1 MTLLGDEWNSSKGG
15 VSTLNRELAIHLA
28 EDPRLEVTVLVPEGA
43 CKDEER
49 KEAGGYGI
57 KIVDAETQP
66 GYDPLDWLSF
76 PPKDLSIDVIVGHG
90 AKLGWQGQVIRRA
103 RQLENCKWV
112 QVVHTAPEDLGKFK
126 VYDDSSSKGESKHEV
141 EVDLCK
147 RADLVVPVGP
157 RLAEFYSS
165 YLQRWKKEN
174 DFLVL
179 TPGLF
184 EREFGDL
191 EQVAGDKGD
200 FRVLIV
206 GRGDKEDFEVKGYM
220 LAAKAFA
227 DHRLKNKRYQL
238 IFVGAPQGKQD
249 EVRKNLLQCGIA
261 EEQLTVRKFVRSR
274 DKMKDLLLEADL
286 AIMPSKSEGFGLAAL
301 EALSAGLPILVGQR
315 SGIAKAL
322 EYVPNGQTCIVSS
335 HEPSE
340 WAEAIKAVRKRSGMR
355 LEEIKILKE
364 SYGKLYSWKK
374 QCEALVERMLE
385 LFQGRSCE
393 FH

>member
-1 MTLLGDEWNSSKGG
+1 M
-15 VSTLNRELAIHLA
+15 
-28 EDPRLEVTVLVPEGA
+28 LVPEGA
-43 CKDEER
+43 CKEDER

-57 KIVDAETQP
+57 KIVDAEAQP

-90 AKLGWQGQVIRRA
+90 AKLGRQGQVIRSA

-184 EREFGDL
+184 AREFADL

-227 DHRLKNKRYQL
+227 DHRLKNKPYQL

-261 EEQLTVRKFVRSR
+261 EEQLTVRKFVHSR
-274 DKMKDLLLEADL
+274 DKMKDLFLEADL

-340 WAEAIKAVRKRSGMR
+340 WAEAIKAVRKRWGMR

-393 FH
+393 FD

>member
-1 MTLLGDEWNSSKGG
+1 M
-15 VSTLNRELAIHLA
+15 
-28 EDPRLEVTVLVPEGA
+28 
-43 CKDEER
+43 
-49 KEAGGYGI
+49 
-57 KIVDAETQP
+57 
-66 GYDPLDWLSF
+66 
-76 PPKDLSIDVIVGHG
+76 
-90 AKLGWQGQVIRRA
+90 
-103 RQLENCKWV
+103 
-112 QVVHTAPEDLGKFK
+112 PEDLGKFK

-174 DFLVL
+174 DFFVL

-184 EREFGDL
+184 AREFGDL

-206 GRGDKEDFEVKGYM
+206 GRGDKEDFEVKGYK

-227 DHRLKNKRYQL
+227 DHRLKNKPYQL
-238 IFVGAPQGKQD
+238 IFIGAPQGKQD
-249 EVRKNLLQCGIA
+249 EVRKNLLQSGIA
-261 EEQLTVRKFVRSR
+261 EEQLTVRKFVHSR

-286 AIMPSKSEGFGLAAL
+286 AIMPSKSEGFGLVAL

-322 EYVPNGQTCIVSS
+322 ECVPNGQTCIVSS

-340 WAEAIKAVRKRSGMR
+340 WAEAIKAVRKRWGMR

-385 LFQGRSCE
+385 LFHGRSCE